1 VVRISIMV
9 TRALATA
16 VERAGVDRELFL
28 AEAGIDPALFADT
41 QARISLDEHRRAV
54 RTAYKLTGDP
64 AFGLHVGER
73 LGMSSFD
80 VLGHLVE
87 QSSCLREAFL
97 TAVRYSRFVSEGP
110 RIELEERQDTATL
123 RLLLPE
129 ENTPE
134 SRLTS
139 EFSCVALL
147 RVMRA
152 FVGEHALP
160 LRVFFTHPKPRHHAE
175 YTRFFAGAERFSQD
189 ITGIELPSAFL
200 DQRAGAPN
208 SELHDYLLH
217 RAELLLAKAN
227 RDASAT
233 DRVSR
238 WIASQTEL
246 ARPTLDQVARAL
258 GTSTRS
264 LRRHLQAERTQFSS
278 LVDAARATHAKRMLQ
293 DPRRDIQEAAYA
305 LGFRTPSAFTRA
317 FKRWTGMAPKA
328 YRKVQ
333 ASDAR

>member
-1 VVRISIMV
+1 MV
-9 TRALATA
+9 TRALASA
-16 VERAGVDRELFL
+16 VEHAGVDRALFL
-28 AEAGIDPALFADT
+28 AEVGIDPEVFADT

-87 QSSCLREAFL
+87 QSSSLRDALL
-97 TAVRYSRFVSEGP
+97 TAVRYSGFVSEGP
-110 RIELEERQDTATL
+110 RVELEERKDAATL

-129 ENTPE
+129 QNTPE
-134 SRLTS
+134 SCLTS

-147 RVMRA
+147 RVVRV
-152 FVGEHALP
+152 FVGEAALP
-160 LRVFFTHPKPRHHAE
+160 LQVFFTHPKPRHHGE
-175 YTRFFAGAERFSQD
+175 YTRIFCGTERFSQAV
-189 ITGIELPSAFL
+189 TGMELPLSFL
-200 DQRAGAPN
+200 DRRAREPN
-208 SELHDYLLH
+208 RELHSYLLQ
-217 RAELLLAKAN
+217 RAELLLAKASH
-227 RDASAT
+227 DASAT

-238 WIASQTEL
+238 WIAAQTDL
-246 ARPTLDQVARAL
+246 ARPRLEQVARAL

-264 LRRHLQAERTQFSS
+264 LRRRLQAESTQFSS
-278 LVDAARATHAKRMLQ
+278 LVDDARALHAKRMLQ
-293 DPRRDIQEAAYA
+293 DPQRGIQDAAYA

-317 FKRWTGMAPKA
+317 FKRWTGMGPKA

-333 ASDAR
+333 RAADSRD